1 MKFFMTENEKNLRK
15 NIGKKIKLA
24 RTKTNYTQEALAEKT
39 SLSPRYISQLERGIA
54 FGSASTIVNLCNALN
69 ISSDFLFNDLID
81 STSPDF
87 TDSID
92 NKFLEDYYQL
102 NDYNKKI
109 LSRLANDLVKLQLE
123 DGFKK
128 RNIKYIFYSIRIFRC
143 SQISNTCRNALKNLI
158 QHLASR
164 TYDKIIIRVDTHA
177 DNSDKRRYQQI
188 VCVVHNHIAN
198 LVHHHCPDIAINA
211 LFFFPTHFFMARFL
225 QI

>member
-1 MKFFMTENEKNLRK
+1 MTENEKNLRK

-92 NKFLEDYYQL
+92 NKFLYSSCSEHRIL
-102 NDYNKKI
+102 AILFKI
-109 LSRLANDLVKLQLE
+109 E
-123 DGFKK
+123 
-128 RNIKYIFYSIRIFRC
+128 
-143 SQISNTCRNALKNLI
+143 ISEVSAPK
-158 QHLASR
+158 
-164 TYDKIIIRVDTHA
+164 DK
-177 DNSDKRRYQQI
+177 
-188 VCVVHNHIAN
+188 
-198 LVHHHCPDIAINA
+198 
-211 LFFFPTHFFMARFL
+211 
-225 QI
+225 